1 MSDSLQEQIIKKIAE
16 ALAQI
21 PNIKSVQRHQASGM
35 DLGTMPTILVREGDC
50 AAELTKSSHERIR
63 RLLEVL
69 IVVATGID
77 EESDSRSGGEVLN
90 GFIAEIEQIIGAD
103 ETWGKLALMTS
114 VPEYIRL
121 DVDAETPHL
130 SRGVRIEVTYEHARG
145 NPWT

>member
-63 RLLEVL
+63 RLCLPREHDAAEGAEARTL
-69 IVVATGID
+69 DGRLHLAT
-77 EESDSRSGGEVLN
+77 RR
-90 GFIAEIEQIIGAD
+90 
-103 ETWGKLALMTS
+103 ALHG
-114 VPEYIRL
+114 RQ
-121 DVDAETPHL
+121 A
-130 SRGVRIEVTYEHARG
+130 
-145 NPWT
+145 